1 MSGFAGRNS
10 QADTGQTK
18 LSGMKVQ
25 TTVLGR
31 CIPWVFG
38 TNRVAPNVIQWDDF
52 QAIEKKQKQ
61 GGKGGGGESTSY
73 EYKAAV
79 ILAICRGP
87 ISGVGTIWA
96 DKKKH
101 TTTSL
106 GLDLYTGTDVQT
118 AHPHWATNHAA
129 TALPYRGLAY
139 AAKASM
145 DLGSGG
151 SVDRHTFEI
160 KSATRV
166 SDTIPDARIE
176 NVITALLTDKLD
188 GVGLLASK
196 LGDLAQLANF
206 CAANSIFASPAYD
219 DQKAAKDALVRLAEI
234 AQCGMFWSDG
244 ALKFVPYSDT
254 AATGNGAT
262 YTPAVASIPELTA
275 DDLLP
280 DGDGPPIK
288 IKRKGAAD
296 AKNHFQ
302 IKYSDR
308 SNEYNAATVE
318 SKDLGSIERFGV
330 LSAEP
335 DEFAE
340 ICVGHVA
347 QKLADFRRDRAG
359 AVRTTYEF
367 RLSLRWDRLEP
378 MDIVALTYA
387 PDGMAQYTVRITSI
401 EEGDEGDLRVEAEDC
416 PLGSQQVVQIT
427 PQSPAGGGVDYNQSP
442 GNVAAPVMFE
452 PPLSLTGGTP
462 EVWIATSGGPLWGGA
477 EMHVSTDGSTY
488 QRVAEVT
495 AKARHG
501 ALTATLPVG
510 GVIDTVS
517 TLAVSLGVS
526 GGVLLAGT
534 MQDATDLSTLCYAGG
549 ELLAYRDATLTGV
562 NTYNLQYLV
571 RGAHGTDITAH
582 AAGSLFTRLD
592 DAVLRY
598 PYDKQWVGRTIYV
611 KFTARNIFGAGQQSL
626 ADVPAYTYLITGAPL
641 AGVQNLA
648 LLKPWVGG
656 EAQIKWDLV
665 DGATSYDVEA
675 LAGAP
680 LATVRS
686 VSNVTSGQWTYSAD
700 DARADGGPWRS
711 IALRVRPVAVTGR
724 KGPWSQI
731 TASNPQ
737 ISALAGLSITPM
749 AKQAAFQCT
758 QPADLDFA
766 GIQVWV
772 STTLPVATTAA
783 NLVYDGPDVFTTINK
798 LANGTAL
805 AAGTTY
811 YLKAAGYDA
820 FGKDALAY
828 SSELTFTVAG
838 MVPDVGSVIAT
849 MLADGA
855 VTTAKFAAG
864 LEPVSISTA
873 PSLPT
878 TKTTEALVWHGK
890 LYRWSGTA
898 YVSSVP
904 AGDLTGQLT
913 DVQIAAVAAA
923 KVTGTLTASQLA
935 VSIGGGNLIPNSS
948 FEVDSNTD
956 GWADNWGNYLGF
968 GTPTIDTDSKHGAR
982 SQRVLAIGSIANP
995 CISLQGNRPPITA
1008 GSTYVISAWA
1018 KADVGQTLL
1027 LGCKTFAVAT
1037 GGAEMGTFAQSI
1049 VVAASDSWQRLSITV
1064 TPSAN
1069 SFISPTIGLAGTPA
1083 AGTQLRVDAVQV
1095 EQGDMI
1101 TAYAPKPDEILPG
1114 TITGTEISDNAIT
1127 TPKLS
1132 AGAVVA
1138 GKIAANA
1145 VSANEIAAG
1154 SITTSKL
1161 SAGAVTANELSAG
1174 AVTAGKI
1181 AAGAVTATEISA
1193 GAITAGKIAAGS
1205 ITASELAAN
1214 SIVAGKIAAGAISA
1228 TEVAAGAI
1236 TTDKML
1242 VTGTNLVAN
1251 GDFASGDLKNW
1262 RPFAGAT
1269 WMSVVAASTA
1279 GVPAGAPSTNVCQIA
1294 WGGGSSS
1301 VAVFAAAKA
1310 YSDVGA
1316 NADGFELRAGTEYDV
1331 KIWAV
1336 KSSDFANTTTSQ
1348 LIAFYLKSDGTVNN
1362 QIMVINLSALVGT
1375 SWSELSGSFVAPA
1388 GAIRC
1393 WLYIYV
1399 PAMTAGKIW
1408 FTRLRARDKYGSDLI
1423 VDGSII
1429 SSKILAG
1436 AVTADKITANAV
1448 TADKISAGA
1457 ITTDKIAAGAV
1468 TAAHISSGLPGG
1480 NLIPNSAFAATYLDA
1495 GGVLQA
1501 DGHTFSTAAVIPVGV
1516 LTSGLNL
1523 AGTAWQLTG
1532 VNTLSLRQTGV
1543 DGAGNG
1549 TAYADMAGPTWP
1561 VVGGQPYEFS
1571 FYSGAL
1577 RCSVTGYV
1585 TWRDVAG
1592 AVITFTALPT
1602 NAAEAGG
1609 GQALSGYKRLFAV
1622 AAAPAGAV
1630 TAQLTYRKLA
1640 TLAGQA
1646 DSWMFVVCPMGAP
1659 ALSAAQ
1665 SAPSPWVP
1673 TGLGTQISGGV
1684 IKTGTLTA
1692 DKISVTQLSAISANL
1707 GAITAGSLNINNRF
1721 IVAADGTT
1729 TIRSAASGQRT
1740 ELDNQ
1745 QMRVYDSNGVMRVR
1759 LGIW

>member
-1 MSGFAGRNS
+1 MSGFAGRNN

-18 LSGMKVQ
+18 LIGMKVQ

-87 ISGVGTIWA
+87 IGGVGTIWA
-96 DKKKH
+96 DKKKY

-160 KSATRV
+160 KSATRI

-176 NVITALLTDKLD
+176 NIITALLTDKVD
-188 GVGLLASK
+188 GVGMPAAK
-196 LGDLAQLANF
+196 LGDLTQMANF
-206 CAANSIFASPAYD
+206 CAANSIFASPTYD

-308 SNEYNAATVE
+308 GNEYNAATIE
-318 SKDLGSIERFGV
+318 SKDLGSIERFGL

-387 PDGMAQYTVRITSI
+387 PDGMSQVTVRITSI

-416 PLGSQQVVQIT
+416 PIGSQQVVQIT

-452 PPLSLTGGTP
+452 PPLSLTGGAP

-510 GVIDTVS
+510 GVIDTVN

-534 MQDATDLSTLCYAGG
+534 TQDATDLSTLCYAGG

-571 RGAHGTDITAH
+571 RGAHGTDIAAH

-598 PYDKQWVGRTIYV
+598 PYDKQWVGRTIYI

-626 ADVPAYTYLITGAPL
+626 ADVQAYTYLITGAPL

-724 KGPWSQI
+724 KGPWTQI

-772 STTLPVATTAA
+772 STTSPVATTAA

-820 FGKDALAY
+820 FGKDSLAY

-878 TKTTEALVWHGK
+878 TKMTEALTWQGK

-898 YVSSVP
+898 YVASVS
-904 AGDLTGQLT
+904 AADLTGQVVETQIT
-913 DVQIAAVAAA
+913 D
-923 KVTGTLTASQLA
+923 
-935 VSIGGGNLIPNSS
+935 NS
-948 FEVDSNTD
+948 
-956 GWADNWGNYLGF
+956 
-968 GTPTIDTDSKHGAR
+968 
-982 SQRVLAIGSIANP
+982 
-995 CISLQGNRPPITA
+995 ITA
-1008 GSTYVISAWA
+1008 
-1018 KADVGQTLL
+1018 
-1027 LGCKTFAVAT
+1027 
-1037 GGAEMGTFAQSI
+1037 
-1049 VVAASDSWQRLSITV
+1049 
-1064 TPSAN
+1064 
-1069 SFISPTIGLAGTPA
+1069 
-1083 AGTQLRVDAVQV
+1083 
-1095 EQGDMI
+1095 
-1101 TAYAPKPDEILPG
+1101 PK
-1114 TITGTEISDNAIT
+1114 
-1127 TPKLS
+1127 
-1132 AGAVVA
+1132 
-1138 GKIAANA
+1138 
-1145 VSANEIAAG
+1145 IAAG
-1154 SITTSKL
+1154 S
-1161 SAGAVTANELSAG
+1161 V
-1174 AVTAGKI
+1174 V
-1181 AAGAVTATEISA
+1181 
-1193 GAITAGKIAAGS
+1193 AGKIAAGS

-1214 SIVAGKIAAGAISA
+1214 SVTAGKISAGAVSA
-1228 TEVAAGAI
+1228 TEI
-1236 TTDKML
+1236 
-1242 VTGTNLVAN
+1242 
-1251 GDFASGDLKNW
+1251 S
-1262 RPFAGAT
+1262 
-1269 WMSVVAASTA
+1269 
-1279 GVPAGAPSTNVCQIA
+1279 
-1294 WGGGSSS
+1294 
-1301 VAVFAAAKA
+1301 
-1310 YSDVGA
+1310 
-1316 NADGFELRAGTEYDV
+1316 
-1331 KIWAV
+1331 
-1336 KSSDFANTTTSQ
+1336 
-1348 LIAFYLKSDGTVNN
+1348 
-1362 QIMVINLSALVGT
+1362 
-1375 SWSELSGSFVAPA
+1375 A
-1388 GAIRC
+1388 GAIRTDK
-1393 WLYIYV
+1393 LYVTGNGSELNADPNCSDLSAWVGAGISV
-1399 PAMTAGKIW
+1399 ANGISDLDMGGATAVQSVSSVRVDVLSADYIPIDSTLNYFVESVIRQVGATAATIFLGVAWYDSNKLLLNANSAQPSGAGYPTGWPSNGNYSYFIANIIAPTIWTKYSLSFGHDETAKIPSNARYM
-1408 FTRLRARDKYGSDLI
+1408 RLASALNVSYAANATIQIGRFGLLRKAASDLI
-1423 VDGSII
+1423 VDGAII

-1436 AVTADKITANAV
+1436 AVTTDKVSANAI
-1448 TADKISAGA
+1448 TADKIIASA

-1495 GGVLQA
+1495 GGLLQA
-1501 DGHTFSTAAVIPVGV
+1501 DGHIFSTAAVIPVGV

-1523 AGTAWQLTG
+1523 AGAAWQLTG

-1549 TAYADMAGPTWP
+1549 AAYADMAGPTWP

-1585 TWRDVAG
+1585 TWRDAAG
-1592 AVITFTALPT
+1592 AVITSTALPT
-1602 NAAEAGG
+1602 NANETGG

-1622 AAAPAGAV
+1622 AAAPSGAV

-1646 DSWMFVVCPMGAP
+1646 DSWMFAVCPMGAP
-1659 ALSAAQ
+1659 ALSTAQ

-1673 TGLGTQISGGV
+1673 TGIGTQISGGI
-1684 IKTGTLTA
+1684 IKTNTLTA

-1707 GAITAGSLNINNRF
+1707 GDITAGTLNINNRF
-1721 IVAADGTT
+1721 VVASDGTT
-1729 TIRSAASGQRT
+1729 TIRSSTTGQRM
-1740 ELDNQ
+1740 ELDNSQ
-1745 QMRVYDSNGVMRVR
+1745 VRVYDSAGVMRVR